1 MTVVQG
7 WGPMLSTLRQMF
19 KFMRVHRKFWMS
31 PIVLGLLLLAGL
43 LVLAQSST
51 VAPFIYAIF

>member
-1 MTVVQG
+1 
-7 WGPMLSTLRQMF
+7 MLSTLRQMF